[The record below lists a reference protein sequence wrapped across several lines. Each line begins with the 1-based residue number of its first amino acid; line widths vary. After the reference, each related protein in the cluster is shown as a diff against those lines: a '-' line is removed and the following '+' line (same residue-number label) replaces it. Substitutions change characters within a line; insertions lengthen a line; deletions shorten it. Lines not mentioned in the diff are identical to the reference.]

1 MRKLYTLLLL
11 FLSIAINAKQ
21 TKKIIVTFSLNDC
34 ISGSVPLHELN
45 TILKEPEMTIVF
57 KGNLMVDSTLVN
69 RKVGLHNFKSSSVIY
84 SDSLYNKYS
93 NGIKSTINI
102 VEKDKKIY
110 SADLYQLNINDFLS
124 VYLNDENNCFK
135 NVKSG
140 TKFIQDDESLLVWN
154 YQLDRWSYYDLN
166 NDFDIIADN
175 SWVKQAYGIYYK
187 GTELE
192 KKYNEYENTVKEY
205 PALNPVIDKGI
216 KINDNELLFMTTVYF
231 SEINPV
237 TNEDV
242 VVQKIFLVN
251 YNIQKQEIS
260 SMKYVNAESLFK
272 EQYYI
277 NPSEFNITEEGYFIA
292 LRRDDYTKTDKIKY
306 LALFQIN
313 KNNENELI
321 LKELLDNNI
330 PNNYIKYKL
339 YSNFHKYH
347 FDKSLILLE
356 YGEYIYDYKKN
367 IQYKI
372 PLPESEFNT
381 LNSIYDALK
390 TGKLSTYTID
400 DIADKG
406 SSILLLYRDS
416 SRNIKLME
424 IDKNTQEALKDTI
437 IITAEELE
445 PHFRSWFT
453 INANGEIKYFNPVN
467 NCIEIIKT

>member
-1 MRKLYTLLLL
+1 MNKNLILLL
-11 FLSIAINAKQ
+11 FFLSISVYAKQ
-21 TKKIIVTFSLNDC
+21 TKKIIIAFSLNDC
-34 ISGSVPLHELN
+34 LTCSVSLYELN
-45 TILKEPEMTIVF
+45 NVLKNPEMTIVF
-57 KGNLMVDSTLVN
+57 KEELKTDSLLVN
-69 RKVGLHNFKSSSVIY
+69 KKIGLSNYKSSSVIY

-93 NGIKSTINI
+93 NGIRSTINI
-102 VEKDKKIY
+102 VENNKRIY
-110 SADLYQLNINDFLS
+110 STDLYQLNVNDFLS
-124 VYLNDENNCFK
+124 VYLNDGNNCFK
-135 NVKSG
+135 NIKSG
-140 TKFIQDDESLLVWN
+140 TKLIQDEKSILVWN

-166 NDFDIIADN
+166 NEFDIIADN
-175 SWVKQAYGIYYK
+175 SWVKKAYSIYYK

-242 VVQKIFLVN
+242 VVQKIFFVT
-251 YNIQKQEIS
+251 YNIQKQTIS
-260 SMKYVNAESLFK
+260 SMKYVNAESLK
-272 EQYYI
+272 GQYYI
-277 NPSEFNITEEGYFIA
+277 NPSEFNITEEGYIIA
-292 LRRDDYTKTDKIKY
+292 LRVDDYTKTDKIKY

-321 LKELLDNNI
+321 LKEPLDNNI

-339 YSNFHKYH
+339 YSNFNKYH
-347 FDKSLILLE
+347 FDKSLVLLE

-416 SRNIKLME
+416 SKNLKLME
-424 IDKNTQEALKDTI
+424 IDKNTQKALKDTI
-437 IITAEELE
+437 IMTTEELE

-453 INANGEIKYFNPVN
+453 VNANSEIHYFNN
-467 NCIEIIKT
+467 NSKCIEKI